1 MADFSK
7 PTVGSAYTS
16 FPTEI
21 TDAVEAAL
29 QQLSVG
35 SHSNIPNG
43 AIQFS
48 LSDNRWKKYNGSAF
62 VDLTSTYAFNAQISA
77 TQVSVGDGQKI
88 LLGNSNDLEIVHDGA
103 NSVIRETGNGS
114 LFIQSDDIVR
124 LGKTDGSNNYIEASL
139 AQIILKSGNSEKIK
153 IDSSGAILPDN
164 VNIRFGAD
172 GDLRIM
178 YDGTNAFIDNHT
190 NDLNIRSLGSGANVQ
205 IIAVSDYMAR
215 FIKNGAVE
223 LYFDN
228 NKKIETL
235 SNGAKIT
242 GVLNVNS
249 TSLDSH
255 QAVIEG
261 GVAGQSTSSLA
272 LKTGS
277 GANSKV
283 TDLSFYSTFVSP
295 TSDQGQRRSA
305 DITSGF
311 STGAWGNEYIAFHIG
326 VGFSTGND
334 NQALTDE
341 RVRMNKYGIRVAG
354 TSNNSITDEWDTRS
368 AITTSG
374 SYGGGIAMIDGSAGF
389 IQSLDGLGSNY
400 YLRSATTTST
410 PETNI
415 KAVANGAVEL
425 YFDNSKKFETT
436 STGVNITG
444 NATISNDL
452 TINSGNQSQTL
463 RDWSNTTDSDI
474 YALLSGST
482 FGTVHETAPNGHHV
496 VALRGNDTNDSFS
509 IISGNGDYQT
519 DTTYDKL
526 VARFYSSGVLHMP
539 DNNRIKLGTGNDLQI
554 YHSSNNNYIDAATG
568 FTTFIRAGTDNAIAI
583 VPNGTVELYY
593 DNVKT
598 AETTAKGF
606 KITGNSSNPT
616 NSSWE
621 TDSGLVL
628 DGSFAGGIAFKDGSF
643 GGATMF
649 VHVAGAQWALRMAA
663 SGDTPEDAITA
674 DRNGSVRLCY
684 DGLEKIKTD
693 PNGVVVTGGIKANSG
708 TNNQVHI
715 NPSDGSIEISRAAGG
730 PFIDFKNDLGEDND
744 ARIQEASGGF
754 TMTGNVAATSFSGNG
769 AALTNLSVPVHT
781 IKHVRQTS
789 NFVRPTGTTSYD
801 VAGNMNITIT
811 APSSGTFLI
820 FYNYQFNLRT
830 LSSSAEGV
838 TYRGKVNV
846 NGSQSHFFI
855 GQSETNQSTVN
866 DHQDFKSEG
875 FAGSTYYSANDSINI
890 VLEIRNLDTG
900 TGNRTQ
906 LDSGSYMTVFLVKL
920 S

>member
-425 YFDNSKKFETT
+425 YFDNSKKFETK
-436 STGVNITG
+436 SSGVGVTG
-444 NATISNDL
+444 NLEVGSGQITCGVHGTTGIQIIND
-452 TINSGNQSQTL
+452 G
-463 RDWSNTTDSDI
+463 
-474 YALLSGST
+474 T
-482 FGTVHETAPNGHHV
+482 FGTLHSADLTLRTASTTRATIDTSGNFNIP
-496 VALRGNDTNDSFS
+496 NDTGK
-509 IISGNGDYQT
+509 I
-519 DTTYDKL
+519 
-526 VARFYSSGVLHMP
+526 R
-539 DNNRIKLGTGNDLQI
+539 LGASQDLQI

-890 VLEIRNLDTG
+890 VLEIRNKDTG

>member
-21 TDAVEAAL
+21 TDAVTAAL

-48 LSDNRWKKYNGSAF
+48 LTDNRWKKFDNGSF

-88 LLGNSNDLEIVHDGA
+88 LLGNSNDFEIVHDGA
-103 NSVIRETGNGS
+103 NSVIRETGNGA

-124 LGKTDGSNNYIEASL
+124 LGKTDGSNNYLEASL

-172 GDLRIM
+172 ADLRLFH
-178 YDGTNAFIDNHT
+178 DGTNSFIDSHT
-190 NDLNIRSLGSGANVQ
+190 NDLNIRSLGSAANVQ

-235 SNGAKIT
+235 STGAKIT

-283 TDLSFYSTFVSP
+283 ADLSFYSTFVTP

-326 VGFSTGND
+326 KGSSTGND
-334 NQALTDE
+334 TQLLTDE
-341 RVRMNKYGIRVAG
+341 RVRMNKYGIRVSG
-354 TSNNSITDEWDTRS
+354 DSNNSTTDSWDTNS

-374 SYGGGIAMIDGSAGF
+374 SFGGGIAMIDGSAGF
-389 IQSLDGLGSNY
+389 VQSLDGLGSNY

-415 KAVANGAVEL
+415 KAIANGAVEL
-425 YFDNSKKFETT
+425 YHDNNKKIETT
-436 STGVNITG
+436 SYGVQ
-444 NATISNDL
+444 L
-452 TINSGNQSQTL
+452 E
-463 RDWSNTTDSDI
+463 NT
-474 YALLSGST
+474 
-482 FGTVHETAPNGHHV
+482 
-496 VALRGNDTNDSFS
+496 DTNLIVHYPNNARGGLAALSTQRLALATTTQ
-509 IISGNGDYQT
+509 GDDIVFGFGSNIPIT
-519 DTTYDKL
+519 
-526 VARFYSSGVLHMP
+526 SSNFTERLRI
-539 DNNRIKLGTGNDLQI
+539 DNGTGNIQIPNDSAKLQLGASQDLELF
-554 YHSSNNNYIDAATG
+554 HDGSNSVIDNLTG
-568 FTTFIRAGTDNAIAI
+568 GLFIKGGTS
-583 VPNGTVELYY
+583 NGITLQNRNGNENMAKFLPDGAVELYY
-593 DNVKT
+593 DNVRMT
-598 AETTAKGF
+598 QTTAKGF
-606 KITGNSSNPT
+606 KITGNSSNPINT
-616 NSSWE
+616 GWE

-628 DGSFAGGIAFKDGSF
+628 DGAFAGGLAFKDGSF

-649 VHVAGAQWALRMAA
+649 VHVAGTQWALRMAA
-663 SGDTPEDAITA
+663 SGGTPENAITA
-674 DRNGSVRLCY
+674 DRNGSVRLY
-684 DGLEKIKTD
+684 HDASEKIRTD
-693 PNGVVVTGGIKANSG
+693 TNGVIVTGAVFANSG

-715 NPSDGSIEISRAAGG
+715 NPSDGSIEISRNAGG
-730 PFIDFKNDLGEDND
+730 AFIDFKNDLGEDKD

-754 TMTGNVAATSFSGNG
+754 TMTGNVAATSFSGSG
-769 AALTNLSVPVHT
+769 AALTNLPVPVHT
-781 IKHVRQTS
+781 VKHVRQTS
-789 NFVRPTGTTSYD
+789 DFEIATGNTSYG
-801 VAGNMNITIT
+801 VAGNINMTIT
-811 APSSGTFLI
+811 APSSGTFLL
-820 FYNYQFNLRT
+820 FYNYSLNL
-830 LSSSAEGV
+830 LSGGTNPGGNKAR
-838 TYRGKVNV
+838 YRGKVKV
-846 NGSQSHFFI
+846 NGVDSHFWI
-855 GQSETNQSTVN
+855 AQSETNNNVGTKEA
-866 DHQDFKSEG
+866 FFTSEG
-875 FAGSTYYSANDSINI
+875 VNGSTYYSANDSINI
-890 VLEIRNLDTG
+890 VLEIRNGDVG
-900 TGNRTQ
+900 TGNKSR
-906 LDSGSYMTVFLVKL
+906 LGAGSYLTVFLVKVT
-920 S
+920 